1 MKKAVIGVVS
11 TRETAELIAQRL
23 LDAGFTREDI
33 SVLFPDKRSTAAF
46 AHERHTK
53 APEGIATGV
62 GAGGVVGGTL
72 GLLAGI
78 GALAIP
84 GLGFFIAAGPIMAT
98 LSGLAAGVTVG
109 GLTQALVGMGIPEYE
124 AKMYESK
131 LRSDNILMAVHT
143 DDGADRSC
151 AAEVFKSSGVTDVA
165 TQTESA
171 APARTLRP
179 SDA

>member
-1 MKKAVIGVVS
+1 MSAKKAKAKKSRHYGPRAS
-11 TRETAELIAQRL
+11 AESRERDARAQRRAVAVRPL
-23 LDAGFTREDI
+23 AQARDQPQAGRRN
-33 SVLFPDKRSTAAF
+33 RSLRT
-46 AHERHTK
+46 
-53 APEGIATGV
+53 
-62 GAGGVVGGTL
+62 GGVVGGTL

-124 AKMYESK
+124 AKIYETK